1 MQDVNRKTVVQAARG
16 DIEAFENIYNTFSR
30 FVFNVALRV
39 VNDTDEAEE
48 VTQDVFLAIYRK
60 LPGFEFKSS
69 LKTWVYRITVNRAI
83 NHAKKRSKERER
95 MVPYE
100 DTMELSTPANPVNE
114 RIERQDQEK
123 IISKLLDSL
132 NPDQRLCL
140 VLRDFEGLSYEEI
153 SEVLQV
159 NINTVRT
166 RLKRGREKLMGLS
179 KEVVKNEM

>member
-1 MQDVNRKTVVQAARG
+1 
-16 DIEAFENIYNTFSR
+16 
-30 FVFNVALRV
+30 
-39 VNDTDEAEE
+39 
-48 VTQDVFLAIYRK
+48 
-60 LPGFEFKSS
+60 
-69 LKTWVYRITVNRAI
+69 
-83 NHAKKRSKERER
+83 